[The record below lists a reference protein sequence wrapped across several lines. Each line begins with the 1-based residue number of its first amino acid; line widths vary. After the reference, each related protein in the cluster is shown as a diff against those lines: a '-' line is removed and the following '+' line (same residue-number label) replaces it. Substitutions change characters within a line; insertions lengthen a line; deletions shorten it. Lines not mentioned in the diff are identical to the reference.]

1 MSIATQLAAL
11 ALTLTGALGATDA
24 AAAGLNLQTTPEFVQ
39 RAEVALAN
47 GNTERAVGLIAPRID
62 RLRGE
67 YARNRAYATLCNAHL
82 RQKDYDLAGEACR
95 LAAENSY
102 ATWSDH
108 NNLGAWHYLTGD
120 LEAAREQFEKA
131 AELAPGREA
140 VAMNIEATL
149 AARGSQGR

>member
-1 MSIATQLAAL
+1 MSIATHLAAL
-11 ALTLTGALGATDA
+11 ALTLTGAVGAMDA
-24 AAAGLNLQTTPEFVQ
+24 EAAGLELQTTPEFVQ

-67 YARNRAYATLCNAHL
+67 YARSRAYGTLCNAHL
-82 RQKDYDLAGEACR
+82 RQKDFDLAGEACR
-95 LAAENSY
+95 LAAGNRY
-102 ATWSDH
+102 ATWSDF
-108 NNLGAWHYLTGD
+108 NNLGAWYYLTGD

-149 AARGSQGR
+149 AASGR

>member
-1 MSIATQLAAL
+1 MNIATQLAAL
-11 ALTLTGALGATDA
+11 ALTLSGALGATDA
-24 AAAGLNLQTTPEFVQ
+24 AAAGLDLQTTPEFVQ
-39 RAEVALAN
+39 RAEAALAN

-95 LAAENSY
+95 LAAENRY
-102 ATWSDH
+102 ATWSDF
-108 NNLGAWHYLTGD
+108 NNLGAWYYLTGD
-120 LEAAREQFEKA
+120 LDAAREQFEKA
-131 AELAPGREA
+131 ADLAPGTKA

-149 AARGSQGR
+149 AASGR

>member
-11 ALTLTGALGATDA
+11 ALTLSSALGATDTV
-24 AAAGLNLQTTPEFVQ
+24 AAGLDLQTTPEFVQ
-39 RAEVALAN
+39 RAEVALAA

-62 RLRGE
+62 RLRGD

-82 RQKDYDLAGEACR
+82 RQKDYDAAGRACK
-95 LAAENSY
+95 LAAENRY

-120 LEAAREQFEKA
+120 LESARAQFEKA
-131 AELAPGREA
+131 ADLAPGREA

-149 AARGSQGR
+149 AAAGR

>member
-11 ALTLTGALGATDA
+11 ALTLTGAIGAMDA
-24 AAAGLNLQTTPEFVQ
+24 EAAGLELQTTPEFVQ

-67 YARNRAYATLCNAHL
+67 YARSRAYGTLCNAHL
-82 RQKDYDLAGEACR
+82 RQKAYDLAGEACR
-95 LAAENSY
+95 LAAANRY
-102 ATWSDH
+102 ATWSDF
-108 NNLGAWHYLTGD
+108 NNLGAWYYLTGD
-120 LEAAREQFEKA
+120 LDAARQQFEKA
-131 AELAPGREA
+131 ADLAPGREA

-149 AARGSQGR
+149 AASGR